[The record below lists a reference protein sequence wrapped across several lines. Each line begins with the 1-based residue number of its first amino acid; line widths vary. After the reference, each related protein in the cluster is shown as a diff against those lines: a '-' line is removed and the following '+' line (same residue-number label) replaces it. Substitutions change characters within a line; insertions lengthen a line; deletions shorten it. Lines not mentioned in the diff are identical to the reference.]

1 MGKTIYKVIRAIDLQ
16 EFEDKVSAAL
26 DEGYMLQG
34 GVVTSSA
41 YYLQAVTKNVTLP
54 SYKAKKSTTAVDID
68 N

>member
-16 EFEDKVSAAL
+16 DFEELVQQSL
-26 DEGYMLQG
+26 NEGYTLQG

>member
-1 MGKTIYKVIRAIDLQ
+1 MPRTIYKVIRAIDL
-16 EFEDKVSAAL
+16 EDFEKAVEEAL
-26 DEGYMLQG
+26 NEGYMLQG

-54 SYKAKKSTTAVDID
+54 SYKAKKSTTAIE